1 VIFSRR
7 RLAVALIAALTFG
20 AAVTAGTVTAA
31 PTVLLGDSAIEPQA
45 DPSERGTTEA
55 NQFVAT
61 GSGAVD
67 TLSIYLDPA
76 NRATAIALGLYADAG
91 GVPGALLAQ
100 GSRSGAPGGAWLS
113 IAIPPTTLTAGQPYW
128 IARLAQAGGDLV
140 TRIDPSAA
148 NPDRTD
154 SVTSATLPATFTP
167 GGSWPHRTSMYASAG
182 GPAAARA
189 SIAGGR

>member
-1 VIFSRR
+1 
-7 RLAVALIAALTFG
+7 VALIAALTFG

-55 NQFVAT
+55 NQF
-61 GSGAVD
+61 
-67 TLSIYLDPA
+67 
-76 NRATAIALGLYADAG
+76 
-91 GVPGALLAQ
+91 ALLAQ

-154 SVTSATLPATFTP
+154 SGTSATLPATFTP
-167 GGSWPHRTSMYASAG
+167 GGSWPHRSSMYA
-182 GPAAARA
+182 
-189 SIAGGR
+189 